1 VITVLGKNGQ
11 LSREFQKIFKK
22 DAVYISS
29 KDLDLTGLD
38 NIIPVLEKLSPDLII
53 NFTAY
58 NNVDLAEKDYKNFM
72 INSLAVKEIATYS
85 NSKGIPLIH
94 ISTDCVFDGSKGSYT
109 EKDLP
114 NPINKYG
121 KAKLAGEKHIQN
133 ICSKYFIIRTSW
145 LYSNFGENF
154 FTKVA
159 AMHRAESD
167 LLGAYDV
174 IGSPTSAKS
183 LAHAIKHLIECI
195 EKNDENFGIFHFSNQ
210 GSISKYSFIEK
221 IVDLLS
227 SDSDIGN
234 ISLKKVSNSHF
245 NLAAQRPYNSSLDS
259 NKFSKKFNYKIPFW
273 EDELKSVVSE
283 V

>member
-1 VITVLGKNGQ
+1 MITVLGKNGQ

-121 KAKLAGEKHIQN
+121 KAKL
-133 ICSKYFIIRTSW
+133 CLLYTSP
-145 LYSNFGENF
+145 
-154 FTKVA
+154 
-159 AMHRAESD
+159 
-167 LLGAYDV
+167 
-174 IGSPTSAKS
+174 SPR
-183 LAHAIKHLIECI
+183 
-195 EKNDENFGIFHFSNQ
+195 DRG
-210 GSISKYSFIEK
+210 
-221 IVDLLS
+221 
-227 SDSDIGN
+227 
-234 ISLKKVSNSHF
+234 
-245 NLAAQRPYNSSLDS
+245 
-259 NKFSKKFNYKIPFW
+259 
-273 EDELKSVVSE
+273 
-283 V
+283 